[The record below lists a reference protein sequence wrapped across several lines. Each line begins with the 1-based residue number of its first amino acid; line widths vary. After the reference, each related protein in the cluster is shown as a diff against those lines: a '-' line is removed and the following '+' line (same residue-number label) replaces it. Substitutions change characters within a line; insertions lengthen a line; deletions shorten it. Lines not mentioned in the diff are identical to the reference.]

1 IEAVQKKFGA
11 TCLPLQLPI
20 GAASDFSGIVD
31 LLRMNAYTGSPA
43 KETEIPAALKPQVD
57 SYRLKL
63 IEAIASTDEKL
74 IEKYLSDEQLSQE
87 ELEQALRN
95 GVATGKIVPI
105 LCSSALKGIG
115 VTALMDAVV
124 KYLPSPREREVI
136 VQDKQGTQKVP
147 ASPDTPLA
155 ALVFKTTAD
164 PYVGKLTFFRV
175 YTGAINSNSQ
185 VWNATK
191 NEQERIGQL
200 FLIRGKNQEAV
211 PSVSAGDIGAV
222 AKLNVTST
230 GDTLSTKDKPV
241 KLPATIFPE
250 PIYSLAISPKTK
262 ADLDKLS
269 ASLARLLEEDP
280 TLRMRREAGTSET
293 IISGLGETQLE
304 VATERMHRKFGVGVK
319 LDIPKVPY
327 KETVTATATGDFRH
341 KKQTGGHGQ
350 FGHVTLDVAPL
361 PRGSGV
367 EFVDA
372 VVGGSI
378 PRNYIPAAEKGIYE
392 AAQEGVLAGF
402 PVVDI
407 RARLFDGSFHP
418 VDSSDICFK
427 IAGAGALKKAL
438 ADARPVLL
446 EPIVKL
452 KVTVP
457 DNHTGDIISDLNNK
471 RGRVLGISPEDGKNV
486 IEAQVPQAEV
496 LRYAI
501 DLKSMTQG
509 RGRYTYEFSHYEE
522 VPSFVA
528 PKVIAERQAQKEQQK
543 AEKE

>member
-1 IEAVQKKFGA
+1 MAKDTGRKDAQR
-11 TCLPLQLPI
+11 PLVWRLVDELIADLRLTPEDARKQVRDIPRLEVLFY
-20 GAASDFSGIVD
+20 AAKTKIDR
-31 LLRMNAYTGSPA
+31 LRDQG
-43 KETEIPAALKPQVD
+43 D
-57 SYRLKL
+57 G
-63 IEAIASTDEKL
+63 EAIE
-74 IEKYLSDEQLSQE
+74 
-87 ELEQALRN
+87 
-95 GVATGKIVPI
+95 
-105 LCSSALKGIG
+105 GIAFDDR
-115 VTALMDAVV
+115 TH
-124 KYLPSPREREVI
+124 
-136 VQDKQGTQKVP
+136 
-147 ASPDTPLA
+147 TP
-155 ALVFKTTAD
+155 
-164 PYVGKLTFFRV
+164 
-175 YTGAINSNSQ
+175 
-185 VWNATK
+185 
-191 NEQERIGQL
+191 
-200 FLIRGKNQEAV
+200 
-211 PSVSAGDIGAV
+211 
-222 AKLNVTST
+222 
-230 GDTLSTKDKPV
+230 
-241 KLPATIFPE
+241 
-250 PIYSLAISPKTK
+250 
-262 ADLDKLS
+262 
-269 ASLARLLEEDP
+269 
-280 TLRMRREAGTSET
+280 
-293 IISGLGETQLE
+293 
-304 VATERMHRKFGVGVK
+304 FGVDVNLK
-319 LDIPKVPY
+319 TPKVPY